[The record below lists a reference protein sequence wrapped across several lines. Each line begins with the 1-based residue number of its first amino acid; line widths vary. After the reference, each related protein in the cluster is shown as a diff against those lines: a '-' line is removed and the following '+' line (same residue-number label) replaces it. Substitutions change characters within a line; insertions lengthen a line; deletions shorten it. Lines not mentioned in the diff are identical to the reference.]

1 MLLKEMRKKIFHI
14 LFFRLSQVCNHEA
27 AILFKLEYVT
37 RLDMS
42 DPACTSAICQ
52 WDEPSKSNSAL
63 VSV

>member
-1 MLLKEMRKKIFHI
+1 MRKKKFHI

-42 DPACTSAICQ
+42 DPASIDAAIAQVKPAMTS
-52 WDEPSKSNSAL
+52 
-63 VSV
+63 